1 MSTTAFSRP
10 PGLYDRLP
18 DETADANDIS
28 ARLQGVMS
36 RFGYQRIDTPILE
49 FADLFLAKS
58 GDESVNRLFH
68 FELRG
73 RHLCLRSEFTP
84 SAVRLYVERFQHEPK
99 PLRWQFAGPVFR
111 YESPQRSH
119 SRQFTMLGAELIGPT
134 GTSGDAE
141 TMGMAAQGLYAIGLR
156 EWTMTVGHVGLVSQL
171 LEHFGLD
178 RRVKRALLGQIENL
192 RRPER
197 GRQYVEEQVQQL
209 YAGVAPASPAS
220 DTAALDGANALDD
233 AAKMSRTISL
243 LLESANMVMPNS
255 TRTPEEI
262 ARRLLNKQQRAQHH
276 ADTLRAIDFLD
287 RLTQIEETPT
297 VAFAELDSLV
307 ATLAPDE
314 ATLNTLR
321 TFRATVG
328 LLEAYG
334 VPQSHTRLMMGMA
347 RGLNYYTGV
356 VFEVHT
362 LVGDNASQLCGGGRY
377 DDFIRISGASADTP
391 AVGMSYGLER
401 LLQERTRQGHHVS
414 PYPPSHAV
422 VIPID
427 EADNAL
433 AAQVAMRL
441 REVGRVE
448 VYPPPVRNLS
458 QVLTRLG
465 KGGVPL
471 VFIVGEMERAANKV
485 SMRDMQAGT
494 QTTCTV
500 DEALGALKGRV
511 QG

>member
-1 MSTTAFSRP
+1 MSMTAFSRP

-28 ARLQGVMS
+28 ARLQGVMN
-36 RFGYQRIDTPILE
+36 RFGYQRIETPILE

-141 TMGMAAQGLYAIGLR
+141 TLGMAAQGLYAIGLR
-156 EWTMTVGHVGLVSQL
+156 DWTMTVGHVGLVSQL
-171 LEHFGLD
+171 LDRFGLD

-197 GRQYVEEQVQQL
+197 GRKYVEEQVGQL
-209 YAGVAPASPAS
+209 YAGAAPAAPTS
-220 DTAALDGANALDD
+220 DKTSLDD
-233 AAKMSRTISL
+233 DATKMSRTISL

-276 ADTLRAIDFLD
+276 ADTLRAIEFLD

-297 VAFAELDSLV
+297 VAFAELGSLV
-307 ATLAPDE
+307 ATVVPDE
-314 ATLNTLR
+314 AALNTLR

-347 RGLNYYTGV
+347 RGLNYYTGI

-362 LVGDNASQLCGGGRY
+362 LAGDSASQLCGGGRY

-401 LLQERTRQGHHVS
+401 LLQERTRQGLS
-414 PYPPSHAV
+414 STPYPPSHAV
-422 VIPID
+422 VIPIE
-427 EADNAL
+427 EADNVL

-441 REVGRVE
+441 RDIGRVE
-448 VYPPPVRNLS
+448 LYPPPVRNLS

-465 KGGVPL
+465 KSGVPL
-471 VFIVGEMERAANKV
+471 VFIVGEMERVANKV
-485 SMRDMQAGT
+485 SMRDMRAGS

-500 DEALGALKGRV
+500 DEAMTALKGRMTE
-511 QG
+511 